1 MGPWAHEQKNKGR
14 YPVEEVLIGA
24 PFCMEII
31 LETNQLEKQ
40 FRNVYAVRGVN
51 LRVQR
56 GEIYGF
62 LGPNGAGKTTTIGMI
77 LGLIAPSAGQIRLFG
92 EPVSPRDGAPLR
104 KVGAL
109 VGNPALEPNMTAREN
124 LHLAARLRP
133 NLPLRRVDEALEWT
147 GLQAKTGR
155 SGPAD
160 DRPVRAF
167 STGMKQRLGLA
178 MALLDR
184 PELLILD
191 EPTNGMDPAG
201 MREIRLLLTGLAAQG
216 MTIFLSSHL
225 LHEVEQTCTRV
236 AVLHRGQI
244 VAEGPVSELL
254 RGKEAGQPGL
264 RIRVDLPERAAALL
278 ANLPGA
284 RNLRTERGTVTVNGI
299 SGQQA
304 IRCLV
309 ASDLVPEEVVQVQPG
324 LEALFLEL
332 TGEDTPPQTTPPN
345 A

>member
-1 MGPWAHEQKNKGR
+1 
-14 YPVEEVLIGA
+14 
-24 PFCMEII
+24 METI
-31 LETNQLEKQ
+31 LETNQLAKQ
-40 FRNVYAVRGVN
+40 FQNVPAVRAVN
-51 LRVQR
+51 LRVGR

-77 LGLIAPSAGQIRLFG
+77 LGLIAPSAGQVRLFG
-92 EPVSPRDGAPLR
+92 EPVTPRDGAPLQ

-109 VGNPALEPNMTAREN
+109 VGSPALEPNMTAREN
-124 LHLAARLRP
+124 LRLAALLRP
-133 NLPLRRVDEALEWT
+133 NLPIQRMDEVLEWT
-147 GLQAKTGR
+147 GLQSR
-155 SGPAD
+155 SDRPGPAD
-160 DRPVRAF
+160 DRPVRTF

-178 MALLDR
+178 LALLDR

-244 VAEGPVSELL
+244 VAEGPVAELL
-254 RGKEAGQPGL
+254 HGKEAGQPGL
-264 RIRVDLPERAAALL
+264 RIRLDQPERAAALL
-278 ANLPGA
+278 STIPGA
-284 RNLRTERGTVTVNGI
+284 RNLHTERGALTVNGI

-309 ASDLVPEEVVQVQPG
+309 SGDLIPDEVVQVQAG
-324 LEALFLEL
+324 LEELFLEL
-332 TGEDTPPQTTPPN
+332 TGEDAAPKENISQG
-345 A
+345 